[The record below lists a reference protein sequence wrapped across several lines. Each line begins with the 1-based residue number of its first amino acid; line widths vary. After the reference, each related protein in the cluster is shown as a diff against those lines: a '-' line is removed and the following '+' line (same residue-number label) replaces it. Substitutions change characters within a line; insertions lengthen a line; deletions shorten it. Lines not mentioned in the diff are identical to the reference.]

1 MNGIIWV
8 ALGGAI
14 GAAARYGTDA
24 AAQRLLGGAP
34 HWGTLV
40 CNVLGSFLA
49 GLMFGALLRGEITVE
64 QRLFFGVGMLGSYA
78 TFAFFSLDAMRMIED
93 GAWAQALGYAAA
105 TLLLS
110 LGAVGLGLMLA
121 RGT

>member
-1 MNGIIWV
+1 MIGLIWV

-14 GAAARYGTDA
+14 GAAARYGTDM

-34 HWGTLV
+34 HWGTFV
-40 CNVLGSFLA
+40 GNVLGSFLA
-49 GLMFGALLRGEITVE
+49 GLMFGALLRGDITPE

-78 TFAFFSLDAMRMIED
+78 SFAFFSLDALRMVED
-93 GAWAQALGYAAA
+93 GAWPQAAGYAAA

-110 LGAVGLGLMLA
+110 LGAVGLGLALA